1 MLLSEAK
8 RLLEENGYI
17 VEKPKLNEDIMSF
30 AGDAISTIGN
40 GISYFMP
47 GLMLICVAK
56 AFFRALGSHFDT
68 KKIKEILKKCEE
80 NKEEFAEE
88 LIELLNK
95 KIIHRPLNQLND
107 AELAEAIEKLLNQQC
122 GYHSIHID
130 NDDLNTHT
138 YNDEGYGTIK
148 NKIISKLDEVYK
160 ILYQLFYNLIKY
172 KLTNNSKYEDYI
184 YNCCEKLYYMTTTI
198 GNLKRASYLASKG
211 TVSDDKTTK
220 NFKKYIDNKT
230 FKNWEFNTDG
240 SYKIRKPY
248 KNNLN
253 SIKPSA
259 YTLSDSD
266 YNE

>member
-1 MLLSEAK
+1 
-8 RLLEENGYI
+8 
-17 VEKPKLNEDIMSF
+17 
-30 AGDAISTIGN
+30 
-40 GISYFMP
+40 
-47 GLMLICVAK
+47 
-56 AFFRALGSHFDT
+56 
-68 KKIKEILKKCEE
+68 
-80 NKEEFAEE
+80 
-88 LIELLNK
+88 
-95 KIIHRPLNQLND
+95 
-107 AELAEAIEKLLNQQC
+107 
-122 GYHSIHID
+122 
-130 NDDLNTHT
+130 
-138 YNDEGYGTIK
+138 
-148 NKIISKLDEVYK
+148 
-160 ILYQLFYNLIKY
+160 
-172 KLTNNSKYEDYI
+172 
-184 YNCCEKLYYMTTTI
+184 MTTTI